1 MAAGSSRLASLDV
14 LRGLVIVLMALDHTR
29 DFFGA
34 GGFGATN
41 PVTTSPALFLTRWIT
56 HLCAPTFVLLAGLGA
71 ALALERGQSRWQSAR
86 FLILRGLVLI
96 VLELTLV
103 KFGWSLNWNYQFVM
117 LQVIWAIGWSMIVLG
132 LLIWMPGPVLGLLGL
147 LIISTHNLA
156 DGVPSKDV
164 LPAAPWLWDL
174 LHRST
179 FVPLG
184 QIPVISSLVPDASKR
199 VAFNLY
205 PVLPWVGV
213 MLVGFALGAVYRLEP
228 RRRQWG
234 LLALGL
240 LLVAAFLALRWPNWY
255 GEPLPWRAQAEAW
268 RTVAS
273 FLNCTKY
280 PPSLQF
286 LLMTLGPALT
296 LLAAFEFHTGY
307 LGRFLAVFGRAPLFF
322 YLVHLPV
329 LHAGARLVANW
340 PDYTVLWASRPRMP
354 RWELSGVYLAW
365 VVAILVLFFPSLW
378 FGWLKRRFGGLLRY
392 L

>member
-1 MAAGSSRLASLDV
+1 M
-14 LRGLVIVLMALDHTR
+14 VLMALDHSR

-71 ALALERGQSRWQSAR
+71 ALAREREQSRWRSAR
-86 FLILRGLVLI
+86 FLILRGLVLL

-103 KFGWSLNWNYQFVM
+103 KFGWSLHWNYQFIM

-132 LLIWMPGPVLGLLGL
+132 MLLWLPGPVLGLLGL
-147 LIISTHNLA
+147 LIVSAHNLA
-156 DGVPSKDV
+156 DGVPSKDL

-179 FVPLG
+179 FISLG
-184 QIPVISSLVPDASKR
+184 QIPLVSSLVPDASKR
-199 VAFNLY
+199 VALNLY

-213 MLVGFALGAVYRLEP
+213 MLVGYALGPVYRLEP
-228 RRRQWG
+228 RRRQWT
-234 LLALGL
+234 LLGMGL
-240 LLVAAFLALRWPNWY
+240 LLLAGFVVLRWPNWY
-255 GEPLPWRAQAEAW
+255 GEPVAWRGQAETW
-268 RTVAS
+268 RTVVS

-286 LLMTLGPALT
+286 LLMSLGPALL
-296 LLAAFEFHTGY
+296 LLAAFECSTGY
-307 LGRFLAVFGRAPLFF
+307 PGRFLAVFGRVPLFF
-322 YLVHLPV
+322 YLLHLPL

-340 PDYTVLWASRPRMP
+340 PDFTVLSASRPRMP
-354 RWELSGVYLAW
+354 RWDLPGVYLAW
-365 VVAILVLFFPSLW
+365 GVAIFVLFLPSLG
-378 FGWLKRRFGGLLRY
+378 FGWLKRRYRGILRY